1 VVPVSPALA
10 QLLLLA
16 DTKNANA
23 TTTTNK
29 AETATLLIEDDAHI
43 TPSNVSGLTLM
54 LLAPP

>member
-1 VVPVSPALA
+1 MVPVSPALA

-23 TTTTNK
+23 TTNK